1 MAEQINFFNED
12 ITFRLRHKRVI
23 RSWIEEV
30 VRIEGKV
37 PGNINFIFCSDRFL
51 LKMNKRYLGKS
62 TLTDVIAFN
71 TEEDSGIVEG
81 DIFISRERVLE
92 NSRQYKQKF
101 LKELSRVM
109 VHGVLHLAGWEDD
122 TERKKNIMHERED
135 LYLNRLPG
143 LIVR

>member
-1 MAEQINFFNED
+1 MADLINFFNED

-71 TEEDSGIVEG
+71 TEEDSGVVEG
-81 DIFISRERVLE
+81 DIFISRDRVLD
-92 NSRQYKQKF
+92 NARQYNQKF

-109 VHGVLHLAGWEDD
+109 VHGVLHLSGWTDD
-122 TERKKNIMHERED
+122 SERKKNLMHERED
-135 LYLNRLPG
+135 LYLNRLPD